1 MGARNNLRVQ
11 GCMNLLQLH
20 RLEDNCGNKII
31 ETDLRELMHNQIKF
45 IEGETLL
52 QNIGWNV
59 GEHRDHIIVNH
70 TTNYNAITVYN
81 KLKNNTNLRMIQ

>member
-52 QNIGWNV
+52 QNIG
-59 GEHRDHIIVNH
+59 
-70 TTNYNAITVYN
+70 
-81 KLKNNTNLRMIQ
+81 